1 VTTDPGGS
9 QGGIPPWL
17 APALYPAGRLRAVA
31 EAVRGK
37 GIGALL
43 LTPGPDLR
51 YVTGYDAKQLERLT
65 CLVIPAEG
73 DPFLLVPQLELKA
86 AQASPASGLGVEM
99 VSWGETTSPF
109 GIIKNR
115 LQRPESVALSD
126 RMWALHVLQFAGIF
140 PGAAQHLAS
149 EVLSPLRVRKSAAE
163 VRALREA
170 GQAIDRVHAR
180 VPQWLRPGTT
190 ERQAGAKIAEA
201 ILGEGHATVDFVI
214 VGSGPNAA
222 SPHHEVSDRVMQPGD
237 VVVVDI
243 GGTMPSGYCSDC
255 TRTYAIGEPPADFA
269 KYYAVLKDAQDQACD
284 AAGPGVQAQEVDRV
298 ARGIIAAAGYGDW
311 FIHRTGHGIGLESH
325 EDPYIVEGNVTELE
339 PGMAFSVEPG
349 IYPGP
354 HGARIEDI
362 VVCTETGRERLN
374 NAPTDLVIV

>member
-1 VTTDPGGS
+1 MTTDPGGS

-37 GIGALL
+37 GIDALL

-65 CLVIPAEG
+65 CLVVPADG

-86 AQASPASGLGVEM
+86 AQASPAGGLDVEL
-99 VSWGETTSPF
+99 VAWGETTSPF
-109 GIIKNR
+109 GIIKDR
-115 LQRPESVALSD
+115 LRDPESVAFSD
-126 RMWALHVLQFAGIF
+126 RMWALHVLQFAEIF

-163 VRALREA
+163 VRALGEA
-170 GQAIDRVHAR
+170 GAAIDRVHAR

-190 ERQAGAKIAEA
+190 EREVGAQIAEA
-201 ILGEGHATVDFVI
+201 ILAEGHATVDFTI

-222 SPHHEVSDRVMQPGD
+222 SPHHEVSDRVMRQGD

-269 KYYAVLKDAQDQACD
+269 TYYAVLRDAQDQACD
-284 AAGPGVQAQEVDRV
+284 AARPGVQAQEVDRV

-325 EDPYIVEGNVTELE
+325 EDPYIVEGNATELE

-354 HGARIEDI
+354 HGAGIEDI
-362 VVCTETGRERLN
+362 VVCTETGHERLN
-374 NAPTDLVIV
+374 NAPRDLVIV